1 MSTLELC
8 GDTPTLKIFLELLKK
23 TFYENL
29 FLDVIHSIKGHLI
42 QVKMASK
49 DLIQFYIGL
58 IDYIDNNEDALI
70 LLEVFNDINTK
81 WNCIEKLHINDKLF
95 HSSIDKEN
103 VYYKSFTKSFI
114 NQDLQYEGDLFPEI
128 KNITRVKSVSKVK
141 DNKINLINNVDDFI
155 LNKLLMTKNASE
167 IISRLSLSNSVH
179 RFDYYPSKQA
189 SFFANCLANHLF
201 SFEERVNAKVAGGS
215 NNNGGKR
222 LDTKKIDII
231 KNITLQIFECN
242 SEYRPFMWAN
252 CINTI
257 NTNSFASYKRSIENI
272 STARQNLSK
281 RKFDDESDDKENFKR
296 LK

>member
-1 MSTLELC
+1 MKINFIFRSELRKTC
-8 GDTPTLKIFLELLKK
+8 KIRAGQIVTGPGFR
-23 TFYENL
+23 
-29 FLDVIHSIKGHLI
+29 I

-81 WNCIEKLHINDKLF
+81 WNCIEKLQINDKLF

-167 IISRLSLSNSVH
+167 IISRLSL
-179 RFDYYPSKQA
+179 YCWPA
-189 SFFANCLANHLF
+189 LISF
-201 SFEERVNAKVAGGS
+201 
-215 NNNGGKR
+215 
-222 LDTKKIDII
+222 
-231 KNITLQIFECN
+231 
-242 SEYRPFMWAN
+242 W
-252 CINTI
+252 CIV
-257 NTNSFASYKRSIENI
+257 EN
-272 STARQNLSK
+272 
-281 RKFDDESDDKENFKR
+281 
-296 LK
+296 